1 MACPP
6 PPPGKPLEL
15 TTTEDI
21 TATCHAHSAAQADS
35 AGYGLSPATPSGRP
49 DAKTKEEC
57 CAACGLEPQC
67 VAAVWQTQ
75 SPGHRYV
82 VLVLVVVVLVV
93 VVVVLPL
100 LLP

>member
-1 MACPP
+1 MGPWCFPGQSPP
-6 PPPGKPLEL
+6 PVPGPFKPTKL
-15 TTTEDI
+15 TNCTYN
-21 TATCHAHSAAQADS
+21 

-49 DAKTKEEC
+49 GAKTKEEC

-82 VLVLVVVVLVV
+82 VLVVVVVVVLVV